1 MKNTIINAK
10 ATQEK
15 LELAK
20 HFRQNMT
27 KAETKLWKRLR
38 ANQKKR
44 LLLINIFHSIF
55 SRKGKSGN
63 MPDCNN
69 YNDRAFKYIIDVK

>member
-27 KAETKLWKRLR
+27 QAETKLWKRLR
-38 ANQKKR
+38 ANQE
-44 LLLINIFHSIF
+44 LHL
-55 SRKGKSGN
+55 
-63 MPDCNN
+63 CNLQS
-69 YNDRAFKYIIDVK
+69 FTIQFIL